1 MARKKY
7 PKTQEEAFRILDEL
21 LTDEE
26 KRDALQIQDDE
37 EYASGQHFEL
47 GLWVRNNWI
56 YGGKVDQS
64 VLTGKQAEHK
74 PGETEPK
81 ALLYRLDADSLSVM
95 FVALYHKHLREN
107 NNHSDMMT

>member
-37 EYASGQHFEL
+37 EYATRQHFGL

-56 YGGKVDQS
+56 YGDKVERS
-64 VLTGKQAEHK
+64 VLIGSEVELES
-74 PGETEPK
+74 GETVPE
-81 ALLYRLDADSLSVM
+81 ALLIGSNADDLSSQ
-95 FVALYHKHLREN
+95 FVELYHKHLKE
-107 NNHSDMMT
+107 TYK

>member
-1 MARKKY
+1 MTKIKY
-7 PKTQEEAFRILDEL
+7 PNTQEEAFAIVDEL

-37 EYASGQHFEL
+37 EFASNEHFGL

-56 YGGKVDQS
+56 YGGKVKRS
-64 VLTGKQAEHK
+64 VLTGTQVEIK
-74 PGETEPK
+74 PGETIPE
-81 ALLYRLDADSLSVM
+81 ALMFGMDADGLSGK
-95 FVALYHKHLREN
+95 FVELYHKHLREN

>member
-1 MARKKY
+1 MKRTKY
-7 PKTQEEAFRILDEL
+7 PKTQEEAFAMLDEL

-37 EYASGQHFEL
+37 EFASSQHFGL

-81 ALLYRLDADSLSVM
+81 ALLYRLDADRLSSK
-95 FVALYHKHLREN
+95 FVALYHKHLRE
-107 NNHSDMMT
+107 TF